1 MSTQQNDIDNE
12 NLSVSVANNFA
23 INQDE
28 FNRNVQAKDE
38 QIDNK
43 LFILLYCDLMSDD
56 CNSGARSYDDVIVSW
71 ICLTL
76 AQWQYTFNI
85 TDNSLE
91 SLIKLQSFLMHRLF
105 HLIKALLENIL
116 FATNVIPNMILINVQ
131 KNTGGRINLQNA
143 LLSNFPNTIKN
154 IKEQSSIDNF

>member
-1 MSTQQNDIDNE
+1 MLSVIFIKIYFTSHNYLLSKIFETPFTNTNEISDNEDNFDIELSTQQNDIDNE
-12 NLSVSVANNFA
+12 NRVNAVNNFA

-56 CNSGARSYDDVIVSW
+56 CNSGARSYDDVIVLW

-76 AQWQYTFNI
+76 AQRQYTFNI

-105 HLIKALLENIL
+105 S
-116 FATNVIPNMILINVQ
+116 FDINFVR
-131 KNTGGRINLQNA
+131 KYTVCNKCY
-143 LLSNFPNTIKN
+143 S
-154 IKEQSSIDNF
+154 